1 MIRSLQIIDT
11 LRIGGSERMAI
22 NIANGLSNKNVESH
36 ICATRYEGQL
46 KAELKSEVFY
56 LFLNKKSVFDFKAL
70 LRLKKYIKKK
80 EINVV
85 HAHGTS
91 FFLAVLVSFFVWDLK
106 IIWHDHYGN
115 RVNDANKFKLELL
128 KLCSFKF
135 HMIYTVNHELKDWAI
150 NNLHCKNVKFIP
162 NFPIISSKKETKLI
176 GALGKRILCLANLRE
191 PKNHKLLFEA
201 FKRINKNYKDWT
213 LHCVGTIFNDN
224 YSKELKVFIT
234 ENDLENHIFLYNA
247 KEDVSHIISQVDI
260 GILTSSSEGLPM
272 SLLEYGLGGLPV
284 ITTDVGYC
292 RNLISDK
299 SYGITVPSQDTEA
312 IVTGLRMYINNANY
326 RNSCAKNFHKRVV
339 ENFLEA
345 EVLGTIINDYTS
357 QNVLSI

>member
-11 LRIGGSERMAI
+11 LRIGGAERMAI

-36 ICATRYEGQL
+36 ICATRHEGQL
-46 KAELKSEVFY
+46 KAALKSEVFY
-56 LFLNKKSVFDFKAL
+56 LFLNKKSAFDFKAL
-70 LRLKKYIKKK
+70 FRLKKYIKKN

-91 FFLAVLVSFFVWDLK
+91 FFLAVLGSFFVWDLK

-115 RVNDANKFKLELL
+115 RVNDTNKFKLELL

-135 HMIYTVNHELKDWAI
+135 NIIYTVNHELKDWAT
-150 NNLHCKNVKFIP
+150 NNLHCKNVKFMP
-162 NFPIISSKKETKLI
+162 NFPIISSKKETKLR
-176 GALGKRILCLANLRE
+176 GDLGKRILCLANLRE

-201 FKRINKNYKDWT
+201 FKKINKNFEDWT

-224 YSKELKVFIT
+224 YSKNLIAFIK
-234 ENDLENHIFLYNA
+234 ENDLENHMFLYDA
-247 KEDVSHIISQVDI
+247 KDDVSHIISQADI

-272 SLLEYGLGGLPV
+272 SLLEYGLGELPV

-299 SYGITVPSQDTEA
+299 SYGVIIPSDNVDAIITGIRT
-312 IVTGLRMYINNANY
+312 YITNVDY
-326 RNSCAKNFHKRVV
+326 RNSCAKKFHKRVV
-339 ENFLEA
+339 EDFSES
-345 EVLGTIINDYTS
+345 EVISTIVKDYT
-357 QNVLSI
+357 L